1 MGLAGL
7 IRENRKPILFA
18 LSGTIAVV
26 VLVAAAL
33 DELIDWQ
40 VQVAIRK
47 NAEVRA
53 LNWAENFFATT
64 PSSRRMVEK
73 GVATPSEL
81 DRLESSFALVD
92 VIRFEMFNREG
103 VRTLLSD
110 KGVLEPS
117 TAVNATAVRV
127 YESGLPLVFVHEKE
141 DHETE
146 TSQLETY
153 VEVYLPAVLPSGEAI
168 GAIEVYVDV
177 TKFEDELE
185 EVFQQISGYLILGT
199 LLIGLFPAAAYIR
212 TTRQIMRKDK
222 QLLELTRYDKLTGIY
237 NRDTVSTYL
246 ARFFASP
253 EAGGNLGILFVDV
266 DYFKQV
272 NDQYGHAA
280 GDKLLQHIASVL
292 NDCIRTETDLIGRY
306 GGDEFVILMPDV
318 SRGLF
323 RERCSLI
330 LEASQAPYRHKDI
343 EFVPSLSVGAYLT
356 NTRDTEKSALHKAD
370 LAVYAAKR
378 SGRGQVVEY
387 TPKLEGLFDQESSRQ
402 SA

>member
-1 MGLAGL
+1 MGLASL
-7 IRENRKPILFA
+7 INENRKPILFA
-18 LSGTIAVV
+18 LAGTIAVV

-53 LNWAENFFATT
+53 LNWSENFFATT

-73 GVATPSEL
+73 GIATPSEL

-110 KGVLEPS
+110 TGVLDPS
-117 TAVNATAVRV
+117 SGVNTTALRV
-127 YESGLPLVFVHEKE
+127 YETGLPLVFIHEKE
-141 DHETE
+141 DYETQA
-146 TSQLETY
+146 TQLETY
-153 VEVYLPAVLPSGEAI
+153 VEVYLPAILPSGETI

-177 TKFEDELE
+177 TRFEDELE

-199 LLIGLFPAAAYIR
+199 LLIGLFPAVAYVR

-222 QLLELTRYDKLTGIY
+222 QLLELTRYDKLTSIY

-246 ARFFASP
+246 TQFFASP
-253 EAGGNLGILFVDV
+253 EAGGNLGIFFVDV
-266 DYFKQV
+266 DHFKQV

-280 GDKLLQHIASVL
+280 GDKLLQHIATVL
-292 NDCIRTETDLIGRY
+292 KGCIKTETDLIGRY
-306 GGDEFVILMPDV
+306 GGDEFVILMPGI
-318 SRGLF
+318 SRDMF

-330 LEASQAPYRHKDI
+330 MKASQTPCRHKDI
-343 EFVPSLSVGAYLT
+343 NFIPSLSVGAYLT
-356 NTRDTEKSALHKAD
+356 ETRDTEKSALHKAD

-378 SGRGQVVEY
+378 SGRSQLVEY
-387 TPKLEGLFDQESSRQ
+387 TPTLEGLFEQEVSRQ